1 MPVAEH
7 WDVGIQALRAHATQ
21 IDPASP
27 FWFGLPDDVART
39 IYPFDDYR
47 LEFSHVGS
55 PAEGDL
61 EDDLF
66 AGLRGATTVAD

>member
-1 MPVAEH
+1 
-7 WDVGIQALRAHATQ
+7 
-21 IDPASP
+21 
-27 FWFGLPDDVART
+27 LPDDVART

-47 LEFSHVGS
+47 LEVSHVGH

-66 AGLRGATTVAD
+66 AGLRGTTTATG

>member
-1 MPVAEH
+1 MPRRSTLHHLSGSV
-7 WDVGIQALRAHATQ
+7 
-21 IDPASP
+21 
-27 FWFGLPDDVART
+27 FPDDVART

-47 LEFSHVGS
+47 LEFSHVGH

-66 AGLRGATTVAD
+66 AGLRGTTTATG